1 MMVRSGCALKHRFGV
16 EVKVVAAYPGPIIT
30 HRYKMADFDEAIRVR
45 ASTDAR
51 VGKVILTP

>member
-1 MMVRSGCALKHRFGV
+1 
-16 EVKVVAAYPGPIIT
+16 
-30 HRYKMADFDEAIRVR
+30 MADFDEAIRVR